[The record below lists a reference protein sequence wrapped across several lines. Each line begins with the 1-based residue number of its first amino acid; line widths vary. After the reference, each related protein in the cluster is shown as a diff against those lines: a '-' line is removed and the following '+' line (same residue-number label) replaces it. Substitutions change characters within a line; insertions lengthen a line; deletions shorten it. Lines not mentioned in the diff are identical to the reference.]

1 MFTHPNEII
10 DYYAAPD
17 RMTNIGPA
25 ADLLVGLPADLPG
38 LVSVVQDQLIHIFW
52 AARYGRTLSDDERA
66 TVQVRPL
73 AEKLARI
80 AEVDPAPLI
89 QPRPVGERQVGNC
102 RDYSLFLCGLLR
114 AQGVPARARCGFATY
129 FLPQHYEDHWVC
141 EVWHTQ
147 EARWVMVDA
156 QLDALQ
162 QQVLAVD
169 FDTFDVPPDHFI
181 DAGRA
186 YQMCRAGRAD
196 PEDFGIADMHGIDF
210 IQGNV
215 VRDFLAL
222 NKVEILPWDWGWGF
236 LTPEKF
242 ADVAFFD
249 RLAALTAA
257 GDATFAELR
266 ALYESEPSLAVPA

>member
-1 MFTHPNEII
+1 MSTHLTKIT
-10 DYYAAPD
+10 DYYAVPD
-17 RMTNIGPA
+17 RMTDISPA
-25 ADLLVGLPADLPG
+25 ASLLAGLPTDLPG
-38 LVSVVQDQLIHIFW
+38 LVSVVQNQLIHIFW
-52 AARYGRTLSDDERA
+52 AARYGRTLSDAERA
-66 TVQVRPL
+66 AVQIRPL
-73 AEKLARI
+73 ADKLALI
-80 AEVDPAPLI
+80 AQVNPTPLT
-89 QPRPVGERQVGNC
+89 QPRPVAERQVGNC

-129 FLPQHYEDHWVC
+129 FLPEHHEDHWVC

-147 EARWVMVDA
+147 NARWVMVDA
-156 QLDALQ
+156 QLDTLQ
-162 QQVLAVD
+162 QEVLAVD
-169 FDTFDVPPDHFI
+169 FDTFDVPSDRFI

-186 YQMCRAGRAD
+186 YQMCRAGQAD
-196 PEDFGIADMHGIDF
+196 PDQFGIADMHGLDF

-242 ADVAFFD
+242 ADTAFFD
-249 RLAALTAA
+249 HLAALTVA
-257 GDATFAELR
+257 GDAAYAGLR

>member
-1 MFTHPNEII
+1 MSTYPNEII
-10 DYYAAPD
+10 DYYAVPD
-17 RMTNIGPA
+17 RMTTIGPA
-25 ADLLVGLPADLPG
+25 ADLLVGLPADLTG
-38 LVSVVQDQLIHIFW
+38 LVSVVQGQLIHIFW
-52 AARYGRTLSDDERA
+52 AARYGRTLSENERA
-66 TVQVRPL
+66 MVQVRPL

-80 AEVDPAPLI
+80 AEANPAPLI
-89 QPRPVGERQVGNC
+89 QPRAVGERQVGNC
-102 RDYSLFLCGLLR
+102 RDFSLFLCGLLR
-114 AQGVPARARCGFATY
+114 AQSVPARARCGFATY

-147 EARWVMVDA
+147 AARWVMVDA
-156 QLDALQ
+156 QLDTLQ

-186 YQMCRAGRAD
+186 YQMCRAGLAD

-242 ADVAFFD
+242 ADMAFFD
-249 RLAALTAA
+249 RLAAMTAA
-257 GDATFAELR
+257 GDAAFAGLR
-266 ALYESEPSLAVPA
+266 ALYDSEPSLAVPA